1 MGRALSLDNVVE
13 RMGQAPSTERLRT
26 YMYFQLG
33 FGRGGGLF
41 FFKYSP
47 MDPSG
52 DEMEFRKESMKN
64 SPRKNPEDGR
74 VVREENDSF
83 I

>member
-1 MGRALSLDNVVE
+1 MAQNIYVFPTGVWS
-13 RMGQAPSTERLRT
+13 
-26 YMYFQLG
+26 
-33 FGRGGGLF
+33 GGGTF